1 MVLVLSSVIFKMYV
15 CLFIEVLIEVDVYGF
30 IFLDVD
36 VYIDIYIKIVNV
48 KSRRESEGS
57 FVR

>member
-1 MVLVLSSVIFKMYV
+1 MVLVLSSVIFKMYI